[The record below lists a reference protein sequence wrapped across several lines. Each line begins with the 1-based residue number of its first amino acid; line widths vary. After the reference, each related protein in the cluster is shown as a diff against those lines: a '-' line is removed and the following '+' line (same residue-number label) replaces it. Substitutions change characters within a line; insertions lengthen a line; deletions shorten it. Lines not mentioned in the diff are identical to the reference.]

1 MFKKW
6 QIGYI
11 ACCILAMI
19 VTITAHVN
27 AYKKFGRDCRDI
39 SCVPPERCILSSVAC
54 EKDQLD
60 GEHCGQYPK
69 CVEHSSSSDQH
80 LNRITIDTTSTTAN
94 TRSISAPNP
103 GPSTSTLHLNHQ
115 LYPESIPDRDNGFE
129 LLNGATGPVPGA
141 SHADQRQANVLVI
154 VQDGAQQPMPNPN
167 PNLNYNRQLW
177 RQPCIVSPYYPY
189 ACTNGA
195 SPYVPPSPYL
205 PATRSVP
212 PYSSTRTAA
221 GPQLVPPTPP
231 CYVNCYP
238 RLATGYPLARSSRPT
253 ASTSNYLFYITI

>member
-1 MFKKW
+1 MSVKW
-6 QIGYI
+6 QVGYI
-11 ACCILAMI
+11 ACCVLAII
-19 VTITAHVN
+19 VAVAAHVN

-39 SCVPPERCILSSVAC
+39 SCVATERCILSSVAC

-69 CVEHSSSSDQH
+69 CVERTSSPDQH
-80 LNRITIDTTSTTAN
+80 LNRFMIDTTSTTAN
-94 TRSISAPNP
+94 TRSISAPIS

-115 LYPESIPDRDNGFE
+115 PYTESNPDRANDFE
-129 LLNGATGPVPGA
+129 LLDGVTGPVPGA

-154 VQDGAQQPMPNPN
+154 VRDGSQPPMPNPNSN

-189 ACTNGA
+189 ACTNA
-195 SPYVPPSPYL
+195 PPPNMPVS
-205 PATRSVP
+205 RSVP
-212 PYSSTRTAA
+212 PYGSARPAS

-231 CYVNCYP
+231 CYYNCYP
-238 RLATGYPLARSSRPT
+238 RLAAGYPLARSSRPT
-253 ASTSNYLFYITI
+253 ASTSNYLLYISI